1 MELSPIVIGIIG
13 WAILLLLLF
22 LEIPVGVALLLVSF
36 GGIWIL
42 RDLPSSLHIIAR
54 VAFDTSITHLWS
66 LIPLFVF
73 MGMLTNEGGLGSD
86 LFKTASKWLG
96 GLRGGLAMTTA
107 ATSAGFSAVC
117 GDNMAGAATMTSVCL
132 PEMRKYNYDDNLS
145 LATICAGGILSFLI
159 PPSLG
164 FIIYGLLANVNISAL
179 FLGGVFPGIICAC
192 LYMVA
197 IYIICRIDPAKGPA
211 APKSSWAERFLS
223 LRYTWGVLLLVFIVF
238 GGIYSGFITVTEAG
252 ALGAF
257 AALVVGLIKRQ
268 LTWPKFRRAALS
280 SVQTTGMI
288 FLLII
293 GAWAFAPFLSLTR
306 IPATM
311 AALIGEWSPGLILLF
326 VLAFFFLGGMIF
338 DAAILMII
346 TIPLFLPLWTAAGF
360 ELVWFGVILMLIVI
374 VSGITPPVGLVVY
387 IVSGMVP
394 GASTGA
400 IFRSAVWFILPVLIC
415 AGLVVAFPPI
425 ATFLPRLLGY

>member
-1 MELSPIVIGIIG
+1 MEISPLVIGIIALG
-13 WAILLLLLF
+13 VLLLLLF
-22 LEIPVGVALLLVSF
+22 MEMPAGIALLLVSL
-36 GGIWIL
+36 GGIWCI
-42 RDLPSSLHIIAR
+42 RDLPQALHIVAR
-54 VAFDTSITHLWS
+54 ATYNTSMTHLWS
-66 LIPLFVF
+66 LIPLFIF
-73 MGMLTNEGGLGSD
+73 MGMLAYEGGLGTD
-86 LFKTASKWLG
+86 LFRAASKWLG
-96 GLRGGLAMTTA
+96 GFRGGMAMTTT

-132 PEMRKYNYDDNLS
+132 PEMRKYRYDDNLS

-164 FIIYGLLANVNISAL
+164 FIIFGLLANVNISAL
-179 FLGGVFPGIICAC
+179 FLGGVFPGIICAL
-192 LYMVA
+192 LYMVV

-211 APKSSWAERFLS
+211 APKATWVERLLS

-252 ALGAF
+252 ALGVF
-257 AALVVGLIKRQ
+257 AALVIGLIKKQ
-268 LTWPKFRRAALS
+268 LNWQKFRRAALS
-280 SVQTTGMI
+280 SVKTTGMV

-306 IPATM
+306 IPTEMVAFM
-311 AALIGEWSPGLILLF
+311 GGWSPGFILLF

-338 DAAILMII
+338 EAAILMII

-360 ELVWFGVILMLIVI
+360 DLVWFGVVLMLVVI
-374 VSGITPPVGLVVY
+374 VSGITPPVGLIVY

-394 GASTGA
+394 EASTGA
-400 IFRSAVWFILPVLIC
+400 VFKSVVWFILPVLLC
-415 AGLVVAFPPI
+415 AGLVVAFPQI
-425 ATFLPRLLGY
+425 ATFLPNLIG

>member
-1 MELSPIVIGIIG
+1 MELSPLVVGIIG
-13 WAILLLLLF
+13 WVVLLLLMF
-22 LEIPVGVALLLVSF
+22 LEMPVGVALLLVSL
-36 GGIWIL
+36 GGIWYL
-42 RDLPSSLHIIAR
+42 RDLSS
-54 VAFDTSITHLWS
+54 AFQILAHVTYETSSTYLWS

-86 LFKTASKWLG
+86 LFRAASKWLG
-96 GLRGGLAMTTA
+96 GLRGGLAMTTT

-132 PEMRKYNYDDNLS
+132 PEMRKYKYDDNLS

-179 FLGGVFPGIICAC
+179 FIGGVFPGIILAL
-192 LYMVA
+192 LYMVV
-197 IYIICRIDPAKGPA
+197 IYIICRIDPNKGPA
-211 APKSSWAERFLS
+211 APKATWAERLLS
-223 LRYTWGVLLLVFIVF
+223 IKYVWGVVLLIFIVF

-268 LTWPKFRRAALS
+268 LTWQKFRRAALS
-280 SVQTTGMI
+280 SVLTTGMI

-311 AALIGEWSPGLILLF
+311 AALAGGWSPGLVLLF
-326 VLAFFFLGGMIF
+326 VLVFFFLGGMIF

-360 ELVWFGVILMLIVI
+360 DLVWFGVVLMLIVI

-400 IFRSAVWFILPVLIC
+400 IFRSAVWFILPVLLC
-415 AGLVVAFPPI
+415 VGLVVAFPQI
-425 ATFLPRLLGY
+425 ATFLPSIIG

>member
-1 MELSPIVIGIIG
+1 MEVSPLIIGIIG
-13 WAILLLLLF
+13 WCVLLLLLF
-22 LEIPVGVALLLVSF
+22 LEMPVGVALLLVSF
-36 GGIWIL
+36 GGIWCL
-42 RDLPSSLHIIAR
+42 RDLSSSLHIIAR
-54 VAFDTSITHLWS
+54 ATYDTSITHLWS

-96 GLRGGLAMTTA
+96 GLRGGLAMTTT
-107 ATSAGFSAVC
+107 ATSAAFSAVC

-132 PEMRKYNYDDNLS
+132 PEMRKYKYDDSLS
-145 LATICAGGILSFLI
+145 LATIAAGGILSFLI

-179 FLGGVFPGIICAC
+179 FLGGVFPGIICAL
-192 LYMVA
+192 LYIAV
-197 IYIICRIDPAKGPA
+197 IYTICRIDPAKGPA
-211 APKSSWAERFLS
+211 APKSTWAERLLS
-223 LRYTWGVLLLVFIVF
+223 LRYTWGVLLLVIIVF

-257 AALVVGLIKRQ
+257 AALVVGLIKGQ
-268 LTWPKFRRAALS
+268 LNWQKFRRAVLS

-306 IPATM
+306 IPATLV
-311 AALIGEWSPGLILLF
+311 ALMGDWSPWAILLF

-346 TIPLFLPLWTAAGF
+346 TIPLFLPLWMTAGF
-360 ELVWFGVILMLIVI
+360 DLVWFGVVLMLIVI

-394 GASTGA
+394 GSSSGKV
-400 IFRSAVWFILPVLIC
+400 FRSALWFIPPVLLC
-415 AGLVVAFPPI
+415 AGLVIAFPQI
-425 ATFLPRLLGY
+425 ATF

>member
-1 MELSPIVIGIIG
+1 MEVSPLIIGIIG
-13 WAILLLLLF
+13 WGILLLF
-22 LEIPVGVALLLVSF
+22 LFLEMPVGVALFLVSF
-36 GGIWIL
+36 GGIWYL
-42 RDLPSSLHIIAR
+42 RDLDSALYIIAR
-54 VAFDTSITHLWS
+54 VTYDNSVTYLWS

-73 MGMLTNEGGLGSD
+73 MGMLAYEGGLGTD
-86 LFKTASKWLG
+86 LFRAASKWLG
-96 GLRGGLAMTTA
+96 GFRGGLAMTTT
-107 ATSAGFSAVC
+107 ATAAGFSAVC
-117 GDNMAGAATMTSVCL
+117 GDNIAGAATMTSVCL

-179 FLGGVFPGIICAC
+179 FIGGVFPGIILAL
-192 LYMVA
+192 LYMVV

-211 APKSSWAERFLS
+211 AAKSTWMERLS
-223 LRYTWGVLLLVFIVF
+223 SFKYLWGVLLLVFIVF

-268 LTWPKFRRAALS
+268 LNWQKFRRAALS
-280 SVQTTGMI
+280 SVLTTGMI

-311 AALIGEWSPGLILLF
+311 ATLMGGWSPGLVLFF

-338 DAAILMII
+338 EAVILMII
-346 TIPLFLPLWTAAGF
+346 TVPLFLPLWIAAGF
-360 ELVWFGVILMLIVI
+360 DLVWFGVVLMLIII
-374 VSGITPPVGLVVY
+374 VSGITPPVGLIVY
-387 IVSGMVP
+387 VVSGMVP
-394 GASTGA
+394 EASTGA
-400 IFRSAVWFILPVLIC
+400 IFRSVSWFIVPVLLC
-415 AGLVVAFPPI
+415 AGLVVAFPQI
-425 ATFLPRLLGY
+425 ATFLPNLVG

>member
-1 MELSPIVIGIIG
+1 MEVSPLIIGIIG
-13 WAILLLLLF
+13 WGVLLLLLF
-22 LEIPVGVALLLVSF
+22 LEMPVGVALLLVSF
-36 GGIWIL
+36 GGIWYL
-42 RDLPSSLHIIAR
+42 RDLSSALHIIAR
-54 VAFDTSITHLWS
+54 VTYDTSITHLWS

-73 MGMLTNEGGLGSD
+73 MGMLAHEGGLGSD
-86 LFKTASKWLG
+86 LFKTASKWFG
-96 GLRGGLAMTTA
+96 GVRGGLAMTTT
-107 ATSAGFSAVC
+107 ATAAGFSAVC

-132 PEMRKYNYDDNLS
+132 PEMRKYRYDDNLS

-179 FLGGVFPGIICAC
+179 FLGGIFPGIICAL
-192 LYMVA
+192 LYMVV
-197 IYIICRIDPAKGPA
+197 IYIICRIDPEKGPA
-211 APKSSWAERFLS
+211 APKATWTEKLLS

-257 AALVVGLIKRQ
+257 AALVVGLVKKQ
-268 LTWPKFRRAALS
+268 LNWQKFRRAALS

-311 AALIGEWSPGLILLF
+311 VTFMGGWSPGFILLF
-326 VLAFFFLGGMIF
+326 VLAFFFFGGMIF

-360 ELVWFGVILMLIVI
+360 DLIWFGVVLMLIVI

-400 IFRSAVWFILPVLIC
+400 IFKAVSWFILPVLLC
-415 AGLVVAFPPI
+415 AGLVVAFPQI
-425 ATFLPRLLGY
+425 ATFLPKLLG

>member
-1 MELSPIVIGIIG
+1 MEISPLVIGIIALG
-13 WAILLLLLF
+13 VLLLLLF
-22 LEIPVGVALLLVSF
+22 MEMPAGIALLLVSL
-36 GGIWIL
+36 GGIWCI
-42 RDLPSSLHIIAR
+42 RDLPQALHMIAR
-54 VAFDTSITHLWS
+54 ATYDTSMTHLWS
-66 LIPLFVF
+66 LIPLFIF
-73 MGMLTNEGGLGSD
+73 MGMLANEGGLGTD
-86 LFKTASKWLG
+86 LFRAASKWLG
-96 GLRGGLAMTTA
+96 GLRGGMAMTTT

-132 PEMRKYNYDDNLS
+132 PEMRKYRYDDNLS

-164 FIIYGLLANVNISAL
+164 FIIFGLLANVNISAL
-179 FLGGVFPGIICAC
+179 FLGGVFPGIICAL
-192 LYMVA
+192 LYMVV

-211 APKSSWAERFLS
+211 APKATWVERLLS

-257 AALVVGLIKRQ
+257 AALVVGLIKKQ
-268 LTWPKFRRAALS
+268 LNWQKFRRAALS
-280 SVQTTGMI
+280 SVLTTGMI

-311 AALIGEWSPGLILLF
+311 VTFMGGWSPGLILLF

-338 DAAILMII
+338 EAAILMIF

-360 ELVWFGVILMLIVI
+360 DLVWFGVVLMLIVI
-374 VSGITPPVGLVVY
+374 VSGITPPVGLIVY

-394 GASTGA
+394 EASTGA
-400 IFRSAVWFILPVLIC
+400 VFKSAIWFILPVLLC
-415 AGLVVAFPPI
+415 AGLVVAFPQI
-425 ATFLPRLLGY
+425 ATFLPNLIG